1 MMVYNE
7 CYGTVGVRS
16 GHVHGSFEFDPR
28 LACYHPVSATQLAA
42 FVHTFYFVYISQL
55 KNESQRTVFHRLRSL
70 RTAPLRVATRP
81 RRHAAASPPP
91 PPRLPSRTSRK
102 SSVSCVWGRGV
113 HQVAAAR
120 ERWSGAPE
128 ASYSCE

>member
-1 MMVYNE
+1 MVYNE

-70 RTAPLRVATRP
+70 RTAPLRVAASATE
-81 RRHAAASPPP
+81 AAVAH
-91 PPRLPSRTSRK
+91 LEEEL
-102 SSVSCVWGRGV
+102 CELWGRGV

-120 ERWSGAPE
+120 EALVGRPRGVVLL
-128 ASYSCE
+128 